1 MENKGNLTELY
12 KKLEEYDYIV
22 KKLSKVNLSQN
33 EMKTFIEENKSKIE
47 EMNVI
52 RKEISNIE
60 WKQMTPQEQKD
71 YLDKYSED

>member
-1 MENKGNLTELY
+1 MGNKENLTELY

-22 KKLSKVNLSQN
+22 KKLSDVNLSQN

-52 RKEISNIE
+52 RKEISDIE
-60 WKQMTPQEQKD
+60 WNQMTPKEQKN